1 MAPHA
6 TILVLLAAVIGLS
19 ACSNGTPTLMNL
31 RNTEAGPDEFAIV
44 PTQELEIPTDLAALP
59 TPTRGGINRADPT
72 PEADAIAAL
81 GGNIARAN
89 TSAGGLVSH
98 ASRFGVADNIRGTL
112 AAEDEAFRGDNG
124 GRLLERLFNTN
135 VYFRAYRAQS
145 LDRYAE
151 LERLRRSGVQTPSAP
166 PPGL

>member
-1 MAPHA
+1 MATRA
-6 TILVLLAAVIGLS
+6 TILVLLSAVIGLS
-19 ACSNGTPTLMNL
+19 ACSSGTPTLMNL

-44 PTQELEIPTDLAALP
+44 PTEELQMPVNRVLP
-59 TPTRGGINRADPT
+59 TPTRGGTNRADPN

-81 GGNIARAN
+81 GGNITRAN
-89 TSAGGLVSH
+89 AAAGDLVGH

-112 AAEDEAFRGDNG
+112 AAEDEAFRGNNG
-124 GRLLERLFNTN
+124 GRLLERLFNNN
-135 VYFRAYRAQS
+135 VYYRAYRAQS

-151 LERLRRSGVQTPSAP
+151 LERMRRAGIRTPSAP